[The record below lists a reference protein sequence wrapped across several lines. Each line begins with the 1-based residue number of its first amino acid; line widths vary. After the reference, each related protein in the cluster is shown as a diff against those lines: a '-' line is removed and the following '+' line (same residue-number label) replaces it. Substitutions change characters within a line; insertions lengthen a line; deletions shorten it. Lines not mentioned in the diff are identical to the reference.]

1 MHISKPMISQA
12 NESNPFKKMKQ
23 ISLILS
29 ILVLLSAFI
38 GCKDDSIGRVGPQV
52 DPDQLHMKPLSPED
66 AVKSFTVKP
75 GFVIELVAAEP
86 LVMDPMAMDFDERG
100 VMYVVEMRYYPLID
114 TTGEKLG
121 RIRRLVDTDGD
132 GIFDQS
138 SIFADQLR
146 FPTAVICYD
155 GGVFVA
161 NTPDLLYL
169 KDTSG
174 DGIADH
180 RKTVMSGF
188 GTKGHPAFFV
198 QQMPNSFKW
207 GLDNRIHAVTSGNG
221 GSVEVTGQNTEDYTE
236 ISGQDFSFDP
246 NTFELSKESGGMQHG
261 MSFDDWGRKFITR
274 QSSHIEQVMFDNAYA
289 DRNAAY
295 AMPRSHVSIAEDG
308 PTAEVYRISPQEAW
322 RELRT
327 KWTVEGLLVRD
338 ENMVLQWQQPGGE
351 RAVWQGGQGYDGG
364 SFITSSSG
372 ITIYKGDAWPEKYR
386 GSSFIAE
393 PNGNLIHRDSLY
405 IDAHSLQVEANRSK
419 DELESDFLASTDNWF
434 RPVQFA
440 NAPDGNLYIADMY
453 REVIDLPSGIPDVI
467 RQYFNLQKGNDKGR
481 IYRIVPDDYHQPEKV
496 NLGAYSVQE
505 LVKTL
510 EHTNGW
516 HQSTAARL
524 LFQQQDQDAVP
535 YLEELAKNSENPI
548 GRMRAMYALDGLK
561 ALTPEQLLV
570 GLDDKAG
577 GVRRHAIKLSEQ
589 HFNDLD
595 GTNRLNITQ
604 RWMELVKDPEKEVQ
618 YQLAFSME
626 KLEVKERII
635 GLKEV
640 FLQNDDNRWV
650 HAAILSSLSE
660 GGLEMFESLVSEK
673 ETNNKNTIPVFLE
686 SLTSM
691 IGTQN
696 DPAIVDQLILDISDI
711 QEKSEKFSLIV
722 SLGKGMR
729 RAKANLNFDANPQLS
744 HLLDLAAITLDN
756 PSAEVSERTKSIQ
769 LIGLSGLEQSK
780 NKLIPLLDAGHSTEI
795 SQAAFETLSS
805 FDDIETTSIILGKWN
820 VITPS
825 LRPRM
830 FNYFLGRTDRIELLL
845 KEMEADK
852 ISSKLLT
859 SNQIRFLRSHSEPSI
874 KSLAMDI
881 LPDVS
886 GERQSIIDSYMAVL
900 NMEGN
905 SKAGMEVFRLK
916 CSICHQMG
924 DVGSPIGPNLAT
936 LGSRRA
942 KLLVDIIDPNRD
954 VSPDYL
960 YNTVETL
967 DGENLTGIIS
977 AETSNSITLTNSSG
991 DVQTILRS
999 NIKSITNS
1007 EFSLMPQ
1014 GLEEDLSIEEMAD
1027 LLTFIERSGS

>member
-1 MHISKPMISQA
+1 
-12 NESNPFKKMKQ
+12 MKH

-29 ILVLLSAFI
+29 LLTIFSVLI
-38 GCKDDSIGRVGPQV
+38 GCKDDAKDMAGPII
-52 DPDQLHMKPLSPED
+52 DPEQLHMEPLSPED
-66 AVKSFTVKP
+66 AVKTFKVKP
-75 GFVIELVAAEP
+75 GFSIELVAAEP
-86 LVMDPMAMDFDERG
+86 LVMDPMAMDFDEYGR
-100 VMYVVEMRYYPLID
+100 MYVVEMRYYPDID
-114 TTGEKLG
+114 TTSEKLG
-121 RIRRLVDTDGD
+121 RIRRLEDTNGD
-132 GIFDQS
+132 GKFDQS
-138 SIFADQLR
+138 TIFADQLR

-174 DGIADH
+174 DGIADLS
-180 RKTVMSGF
+180 KTVMSGF
-188 GTKGHPAFFV
+188 GTKGQPAFFV

-221 GSVEVTGQNTEDYTE
+221 GSVEVSGQSNTENTE

-274 QSSHIEQVMFDNAYA
+274 QSSHIEQVMYDNAYA
-289 DRNAAY
+289 DRNSAY
-295 AMPRSHVSIAEDG
+295 IMPRSHTSIAEDG

-351 RAVWQGGQGYDGG
+351 RAVWQGGEGYDGG

-372 ITIYKGDAWPEKYR
+372 ITIYKGDAWPAKYR

-405 IDAHSLQVEANRSK
+405 IDSHSVQMGANRSM
-419 DELESDFLASTDNWF
+419 DELKTDFLASTDNWF

-453 REVIDLPSGIPDVI
+453 REVIDLPSGIPDLI
-467 RQYFNLQKGNDKGR
+467 RQYFDLQNGNDKGR
-481 IYRIVPDDYHQPEKV
+481 IYRIVSDHFTQPEKPT
-496 NLGAYSVQE
+496 LGNYSVQE

-510 EHTNGW
+510 EHSNGW

-524 LFQQQDQDAVP
+524 LFQRQDPEAIP
-535 YLEELAKNSENPI
+535 YLEDLVKNSENPI
-548 GRMRAMYALDGLK
+548 GRMRALYALDGLD
-561 ALTPEQLLV
+561 ALNPAIFLV
-570 GLDDKAG
+570 GLNDNIG

-589 HFNDLD
+589 HFDDLD
-595 GTNRLNITQ
+595 ASNRMKISKK
-604 RWMELVKDPEKEVQ
+604 WMELVKDPDKEVQ
-618 YQLAFSME
+618 YQLAFSMA
-626 KLEVKERII
+626 KLETKDKID
-635 GLKEV
+635 GLKRI
-640 FLQNDDNRWV
+640 FLQNENDRWI

-660 GGLEMFESLVSEK
+660 GGVQLFESLLREK
-673 ETNNKNTIPVFLE
+673 VITQKKTAQGFIE
-686 SLTSM
+686 SLASM

-696 DPAIVDQLILDISDI
+696 DPTTVNQLISDI
-711 QEKSEKFSLIV
+711 SKIKEKPEMFSLLI
-722 SLGKGMR
+722 SLGKGMKR
-729 RAKANLNFDANPQLS
+729 VDEILNFNQNPQLS
-744 HLLDLAAITLDN
+744 QLLMLSTSTLDN
-756 PSAEVSERTKSIQ
+756 PSSDINERTKAIQ
-769 LIGLSGLEQSK
+769 LIGLSGLEESK
-780 NKLIPLLDAGHSTEI
+780 SKLFPLLDASNSSEI
-795 SQAAFETLSS
+795 SLAALETLSN
-805 FDDIETTSIILGKWN
+805 FDDIGTTSIILDKWN

-830 FNYFLGRTDRIELLL
+830 LNYFLGRTDRIELLL
-845 KEMEADK
+845 NEIEEDR
-852 ISSKLLT
+852 ISSKLLS
-859 SNQIRFLRSHSEPSI
+859 SNQIRFLRSHSDPSVQ
-874 KSLAMDI
+874 KLAVKI

-886 GERQSIIDSYMAVL
+886 DERQTVIDSYMAVL

-905 SKAGMEVFRLK
+905 STSGMEIFRKK
-916 CSICHQMG
+916 CSICHQMDNIG
-924 DVGSPIGPNLAT
+924 NPIGPNLAT
-936 LGSRRA
+936 LDSRRA

-960 YNTVETL
+960 YNTVVTT
-967 DGENLTGIIS
+967 DGENLSGIIS
-977 AETSNSITLTNSSG
+977 GETTNSLTLTNSAG
-991 DVQTILRS
+991 DVKTILRS
-999 NIKSITNS
+999 NIKSITIS

-1014 GLEEDLSIEEMAD
+1014 GLEADLSLEEMAD
-1027 LLTFIERSGS
+1027 LLEFIEDSGS